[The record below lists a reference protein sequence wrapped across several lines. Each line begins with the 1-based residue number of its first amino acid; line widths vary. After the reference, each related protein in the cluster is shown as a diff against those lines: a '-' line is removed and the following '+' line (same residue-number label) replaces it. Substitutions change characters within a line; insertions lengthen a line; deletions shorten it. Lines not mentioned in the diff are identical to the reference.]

1 LKLCRFRLFAAY
13 ALQGAAF
20 IASGFLALE
29 AEHFVIHI
37 YSPSFFIG
45 SKRGNDNK
53 GMQASMLEKQP
64 KKEL

>member
-1 LKLCRFRLFAAY
+1 
-13 ALQGAAF
+13 LQGAAF

-29 AEHFVIHI
+29 AEHFIVHI
-37 YSPSFFIG
+37 YPPSFFIG

-53 GMQASMLEKQP
+53 GMQTSMLEKQP